1 VKYGI
6 YITLLF
12 IALFPLAGC
21 THQAATTPSSPPN
34 SNRQSSAASS
44 SPSHGPIDINSA
56 SKEELES
63 LQGIG
68 EAYAQKIIDHR
79 PYREKNDLVR
89 LKIIPDSTYH
99 AISDKIIAHQKQ

>member
-1 VKYGI
+1 VKVSI
-6 YITLLF
+6 YIASLL
-12 IALFPLAGC
+12 IALLTLTGC
-21 THQAATTPSSPPN
+21 RHQAATATTN
-34 SNRQSSAASS
+34 SNRQSPAASS
-44 SPSHGPIDINSA
+44 SPSHGLIDINSA
-56 SKEELES
+56 SKQDLES

-89 LKIIPDSTYH
+89 LKIIPESTYH

>member
-1 VKYGI
+1 MKYGI

-12 IALFPLAGC
+12 IALFLLAGC
-21 THQAATTPSSPPN
+21 KHQAATPAPN
-34 SNRQSSAASS
+34 SNKQSAVSSS
-44 SPSHGPIDINSA
+44 SPLHGPIDINSA

-68 EAYAQKIIDHR
+68 EAYSQKIIDHR

-89 LKIIPDSTYH
+89 LKILPESTYH

>member
-1 VKYGI
+1 VKYGV

-12 IALFPLAGC
+12 TALFLLAGC
-21 THQAATTPSSPPN
+21 KHEAATPAPQDNKQSPVSSG
-34 SNRQSSAASS
+34 
-44 SPSHGPIDINSA
+44 SPSQGLIDINAA
-56 SKEELES
+56 SRKDLES

-79 PYREKNDLVR
+79 PYREKSDLVR
-89 LKIIPDSTYH
+89 LKIIPESTYH

>member
-1 VKYGI
+1 MQTPGDD
-6 YITLLF
+6 
-12 IALFPLAGC
+12 
-21 THQAATTPSSPPN
+21 ATIVIFK
-34 SNRQSSAASS
+34 RQQTIVS
-44 SPSHGPIDINSA
+44 GVQFTVTWLIDINSA

-89 LKIIPDSTYH
+89 LKIIPESTYH
-99 AISDKIIAHQKQ
+99 AVSDKIIAHQKQ

>member
-6 YITLLF
+6 SITLLL
-12 IALFPLAGC
+12 IALFAGC
-21 THQAATTPSSPPN
+21 KHQAATPPSSSPN

-44 SPSHGPIDINSA
+44 SPSHGLIDINSA

-89 LKIIPDSTYH
+89 LKIIPESTYH
-99 AISDKIIAHQKQ
+99 AVSDKIIAHQKQ

>member
-1 VKYGI
+1 VKI
-6 YITLLF
+6 ISC
-12 IALFPLAGC
+12 IALPFLVLSLEAC
-21 THQAATTPSSPPN
+21 KHQAATPSPN
-34 SNRQSSAASS
+34 SNRQSAVSS
-44 SPSHGPIDINSA
+44 NSPSRGLIDINSA
-56 SKEELES
+56 SRQELES

-89 LKIIPDSTYH
+89 LKIIPESTYH

>member
-6 YITLLF
+6 YIAFLF
-12 IALFPLAGC
+12 VGLFLFAGC
-21 THQAATTPSSPPN
+21 KHQAATPPPN
-34 SNRQSSAASS
+34 SNRQSAAQSS
-44 SPSHGPIDINSA
+44 NSPSHGLIDINSA
-56 SKEELES
+56 SKQELES

-89 LKIIPDSTYH
+89 LKIIPESTYQT
-99 AISDKIIAHQKQ
+99 ISDKIIAHQKQ

>member
-1 VKYGI
+1 MKFNSCI
-6 YITLLF
+6 PLLF
-12 IALFPLAGC
+12 LVLVPLSAC
-21 THQAATTPSSPPN
+21 KQQAATPAPN
-34 SNRQSSAASS
+34 SNKQSPVSSS
-44 SPSHGPIDINSA
+44 SPSHGLIDINSA
-56 SKEELES
+56 SLQELES

-89 LKIIPDSTYH
+89 LKIIPESTYH

>member
-1 VKYGI
+1 LF
-6 YITLLF
+6 LLT
-12 IALFPLAGC
+12 AC
-21 THQAATTPSSPPN
+21 KHQAATPAPN
-34 SNRQSSAASS
+34 SNRQSPVSSS
-44 SPSHGPIDINSA
+44 SPSHGLFDINSA
-56 SKEELES
+56 SRQELES

-89 LKIIPDSTYH
+89 LKIIPESTYH

>member
-6 YITLLF
+6 SITLLF
-12 IALFPLAGC
+12 IALLLLAGC
-21 THQAATTPSSPPN
+21 KHQASTPPSSSPN
-34 SNRQSSAASS
+34 SNRQSSAVSS
-44 SPSHGPIDINSA
+44 SPSHGLIDINSA

-89 LKIIPDSTYH
+89 LKIIPESTYH
-99 AISDKIIAHQKQ
+99 AVSDKIIAHQKQ